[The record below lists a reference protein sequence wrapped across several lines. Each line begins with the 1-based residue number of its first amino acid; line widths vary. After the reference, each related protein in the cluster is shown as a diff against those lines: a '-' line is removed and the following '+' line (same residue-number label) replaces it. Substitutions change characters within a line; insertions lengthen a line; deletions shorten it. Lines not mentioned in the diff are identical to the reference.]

1 MPAMR
6 ALSALKSL
14 TQRTVRRVLRDT
26 RGATAVEYGL
36 IIAVIVLVMVVG
48 LTALAKPTVAMWNMI
63 DAEVAKAR

>member
-1 MPAMR
+1 MR

-14 TQRTVRRVLRDT
+14 TQRTMGRVLRDT

-36 IIAVIVLVMVVG
+36 IIAVVVLVMIVG
-48 LTALAKPTVAMWNMI
+48 LTALANPTGAMWNMI